1 LKIIYKQVE
10 DLQGYGNNNK
20 IHSERQ
26 IKLIGESIKEYGFKQ
41 PIVID
46 RYDVIVAGHGRVE
59 AAKLIGMEQ
68 LPCIVADD
76 LTELQIRSYRIADNK
91 LSALADWDEEAL
103 KIELEDISKVVDL
116 GGLGFDSTDSSVL
129 PNIIENNIDSSDTD
143 IELIE
148 EEDIDM
154 SYNFIIKCADITELR
169 DLQTKLN
176 TDVDETK
183 QVLKVKY
190 ADLVL

>member
-1 LKIIYKQVE
+1 MKIIYKQVE

-41 PIVID
+41 PVVID

-148 EEDIDM
+148 EEDINM
-154 SYNFIIKCADITELR
+154 GYNFIIKCADITELR

>member
-1 LKIIYKQVE
+1 MKITYKQVE

-116 GGLGFDSTDSSVL
+116 GGLGFDSTESSVL
-129 PNIIENNIDSSDTD
+129 PNIIENNINSSDTD

-148 EEDIDM
+148 EEDINM
-154 SYNFIIKCADITELR
+154 GYNFIIKCADITELR

>member
-1 LKIIYKQVE
+1 MKITYKQVE

-116 GGLGFDSTDSSVL
+116 GGLGFDSTESSVL

>member
-148 EEDIDM
+148 EEDINM
-154 SYNFIIKCADITELR
+154 GYNFIIKCADITELR

>member
-1 LKIIYKQVE
+1 MKIIYKQVE

-116 GGLGFDSTDSSVL
+116 GGLGFDSTESSVL
-129 PNIIENNIDSSDTD
+129 PNINSSDTD

-148 EEDIDM
+148 EEDINM
-154 SYNFIIKCADITELR
+154 GYNFIIKCADITELR

>member
-1 LKIIYKQVE
+1 MKITYKQVE

-116 GGLGFDSTDSSVL
+116 GGLGFDSTESSVL
-129 PNIIENNIDSSDTD
+129 PNINSSDTD

>member
-1 LKIIYKQVE
+1 MKIIYKQVE

-116 GGLGFDSTDSSVL
+116 GGLGFDSTESSVL

-148 EEDIDM
+148 EEDINM
-154 SYNFIIKCADITELR
+154 GYNFIIKCADITELR
-169 DLQTKLN
+169 ELQTKLN

>member
-1 LKIIYKQVE
+1 MKIIYKQVE

-116 GGLGFDSTDSSVL
+116 GGLGFDSTESSVL

-148 EEDIDM
+148 EEDINM
-154 SYNFIIKCADITELR
+154 GYNFIIKCADITELR

>member
-1 LKIIYKQVE
+1 MKIIYKQVE

>member
-1 LKIIYKQVE
+1 MKIIYKQVE

-41 PIVID
+41 PVVID

-116 GGLGFDSTDSSVL
+116 GGLGFDSTESSVL

-148 EEDIDM
+148 EEDINM
-154 SYNFIIKCADITELR
+154 GYNFIIKCADITELR

>member
-1 LKIIYKQVE
+1 MKIIYKQVE

-148 EEDIDM
+148 EEDINM
-154 SYNFIIKCADITELR
+154 GYNFIIKCADITELR